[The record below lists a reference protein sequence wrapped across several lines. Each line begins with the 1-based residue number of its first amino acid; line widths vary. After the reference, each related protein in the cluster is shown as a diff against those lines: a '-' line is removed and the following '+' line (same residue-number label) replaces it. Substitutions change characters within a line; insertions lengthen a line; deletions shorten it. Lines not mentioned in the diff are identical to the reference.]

1 MFVVKADKYAEEGN
15 TKGVWRCASIW
26 PFLLSS
32 LLFFLPVFLVN
43 IFGADVVKPV
53 LNAIP
58 EWLMHGLEVA
68 GGVLPA
74 VGFAMII
81 YMIGKAKYIPL
92 FLIGFY
98 LVKISNINTLVAGV
112 FAVCIAVTMI
122 VMKREVKEEIADE

>member
-15 TKGVWRCASIW
+15 MKGVWRCASIW
-26 PFLLSS
+26 PFLLSA

-81 YMIGKAKYIPL
+81 YMIGKAKYYSAVSHWILP
-92 FLIGFY
+92 GE
-98 LVKISNINTLVAGV
+98 NIKYQYTGCGR
-112 FAVCIAVTMI
+112 VCSLHRSHSHCT
-122 VMKREVKEEIADE
+122 EEGSKGGTG

>member
-1 MFVVKADKYAEEGN
+1 MQVSGRSFSVH
-15 TKGVWRCASIW
+15 CS
-26 PFLLSS
+26 
-32 LLFFLPVFLVN
+32 FLPVFLVN

-112 FAVCIAVTMI
+112 FAVCIAVTAI
-122 VMKREVKEEIADE
+122 VLKREVKEELADE

>member
-1 MFVVKADKYAEEGN
+1 M
-15 TKGVWRCASIW
+15 
-26 PFLLSS
+26 
-32 LLFFLPVFLVN
+32 
-43 IFGADVVKPV
+43 VKPV

-112 FAVCIAVTMI
+112 FAVCIVVTAI
-122 VMKREVKEEIADE
+122 VLKREVKEELADE